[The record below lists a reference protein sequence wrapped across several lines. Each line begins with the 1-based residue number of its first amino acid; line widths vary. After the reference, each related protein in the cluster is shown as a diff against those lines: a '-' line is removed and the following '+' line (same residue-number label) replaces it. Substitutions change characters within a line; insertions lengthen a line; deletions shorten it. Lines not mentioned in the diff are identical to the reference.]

1 MKIELD
7 IPIEEFDYEKL
18 IENLFGD
25 ALYLSNRVKDKSA
38 LNNYDCEVML
48 AITKNI
54 YEAIR
59 ILEQQERTNSYD

>member
-1 MKIELD
+1 MEVMMAD
-7 IPIEEFDYEKL
+7 CEKL

-25 ALYLSNRVKDKSA
+25 TLYLENRVKDKSA
-38 LNNYDCEVML
+38 LNNYDCEIML

-54 YEAIR
+54 YEVIK

>member
-1 MKIELD
+1 MAD
-7 IPIEEFDYEKL
+7 CEKL

-25 ALYLSNRVKDKSA
+25 TLYLENRVKDKSV
-38 LNNYDCEVML
+38 LNDYDCKIML

-54 YEAIR
+54 YEVIK